1 MNHRP
6 ILVAGAGSW
15 GTALAILIARNGHP
29 VLLWGHDAAHIA
41 RLSRERCNAR
51 HLPGFAFPPPLTP
64 VEELEEALT
73 QARDVIAAVPVAGLR
88 GVLEQIAIHAPADV
102 RISWACKGFER
113 DTLCLPH
120 QIVEQMFSRDC
131 PQAVISGPSFAR
143 EVAAD
148 VPTAIVV
155 GSRDAGFAGDLVA
168 RLHGGRF
175 RTYRS
180 EDVTG
185 IEIGGAVKNVFAI
198 AAGISDGLGFGANS
212 RAALITRGL
221 AEMMRLGEAMGAHRE
236 TFMGLAGLG
245 DLVLTCTQDQSRN
258 RRLGLAL
265 AAGKDLATALKE
277 INQTVEGVHTADAVE
292 KLAKKHGVEIPIA
305 VEVARILRGETTPQ
319 AAVQTLL
326 ARGPTSE

>member
-1 MNHRP
+1 MSHRP
-6 ILVAGAGSW
+6 ILVTGAGSW
-15 GTALAILIARNGHP
+15 GTALAVLLSRNGHAT
-29 VLLWGHDAAHIA
+29 LLWGHDAAHSA
-41 RLSRERCNAR
+41 CLSRERSNAR
-51 HLPGFAFPPPLTP
+51 YLPGITFPPQLTP
-64 VEELEEALT
+64 VEEMEEALAL
-73 QARDVIAAVPVAGLR
+73 ARDVVIAVPVAGLR
-88 GVLEQIAIHAPADV
+88 EVLQQIAVHASTDA

-120 QIVEQMFSRDC
+120 QIVEQVFTRDC
-131 PQAVISGPSFAR
+131 PQAVISGPTFAR

-148 VPTAIVV
+148 IPTAIVV
-155 GSRDAGFAGDLVA
+155 GSRDQGFARDLAA
-168 RLHGGRF
+168 RLHGGRL

-185 IEIGGAVKNVFAI
+185 IEVGGAVKNVLAI

-221 AEMMRLGEAMGAHRE
+221 SEMMRLGEVLSARRD

-258 RRLGLAL
+258 RQLGLAL
-265 AAGKDLATALKE
+265 AAGRSLSAALAE
-277 INQTVEGVHTADAVE
+277 IGQAVEGAHTAEVVE
-292 KLAKKHGVEIPIA
+292 QLAKKHGVEMPISIQ
-305 VEVARILRGETTPQ
+305 VARILRGETTPQ

-326 ARGPTSE
+326 ARDPKLE